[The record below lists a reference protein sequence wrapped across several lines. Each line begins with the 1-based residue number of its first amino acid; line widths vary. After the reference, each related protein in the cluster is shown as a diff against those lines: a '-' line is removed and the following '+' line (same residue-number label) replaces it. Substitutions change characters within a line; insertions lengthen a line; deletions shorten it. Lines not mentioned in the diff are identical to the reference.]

1 LQYLQSNKIEV
12 VLKTIKTPSNQG
24 YKTLKDLAKIVS
36 LFNSFQ
42 VEERSVTEISKAL
55 GMLPSKVSRMV
66 RTLEAEGFF
75 ERNSETGKYRLGIGF
90 FELGMVYI
98 FNFPLRKILRP
109 HIEQMAKELNL
120 TASWAILNNSKVIV
134 VDRVQNL
141 HIDLLTYRIGLNLPI
156 HSTSLG
162 KVLLAYLP
170 EEEQNRILRSVNLT
184 KFTSKNIVD
193 EKLIRK
199 NLRLIRERG
208 YSTDEGETHEDLNC
222 IAAPIRNGNSE
233 VIAAINLMDEKSRRT
248 AEDLFKL
255 ADYLKGR
262 ALFISRQLG
271 YGPSI

>member
-1 LQYLQSNKIEV
+1 LHYLQKGDLEV
-12 VLKTIKTPSNQG
+12 ILKATRTPSSQG
-24 YKTLKDLAKIVS
+24 YKTLKDLAKITS
-36 LFNSFQ
+36 LFNTFQ
-42 VEERSVTEISKAL
+42 VEERSVTEISKTL

-141 HIDLLTYRIGLNLPI
+141 HIDLLTYRIGLNLPV

-193 EKLIRK
+193 EKLIKK

-222 IAAPIRNGNSE
+222 IAAPIRNGNGE

-271 YGPSI
+271 YGPSL